1 MQFIWVQSAVKP
13 SSSDKSSFA
22 KRRNK
27 WQDTPQNLAFGAQ
40 KIYTM
45 LHSPSLNRMSI
56 YLVLIGLNHLE
67 NEC

>member
-45 LHSPSLNRMSI
+45 LHLPSLNGMSI
-56 YLVLIGLNHLE
+56 YLVLSGPSLLE